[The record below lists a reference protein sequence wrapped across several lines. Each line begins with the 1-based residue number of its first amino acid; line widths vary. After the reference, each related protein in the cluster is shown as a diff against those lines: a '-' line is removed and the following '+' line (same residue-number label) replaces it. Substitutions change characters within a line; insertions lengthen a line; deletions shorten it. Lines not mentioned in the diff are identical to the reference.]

1 MPDWAVKECRGRI
14 DIDHLL
20 AHFRVQLPKYFS
32 SSFLS
37 SLPVEYTQVNFLNIQ
52 NIPQYF
58 LKFFFALSGKV
69 GRHLGKNGLNNP

>member
-52 NIPQYF
+52 NIPEYF
-58 LKFFFALSGKV
+58 LKFFSPFPTKSGDI
-69 GRHLGKNGLNNP
+69 